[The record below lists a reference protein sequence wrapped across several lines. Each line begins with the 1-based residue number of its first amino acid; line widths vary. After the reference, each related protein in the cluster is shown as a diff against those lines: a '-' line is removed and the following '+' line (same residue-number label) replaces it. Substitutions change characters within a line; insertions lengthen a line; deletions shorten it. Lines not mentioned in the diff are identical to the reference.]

1 MSFFY
6 LENCLLISGS
16 SGFSFF
22 AIENIQNL
30 ETTKNFQKLI
40 FRGIK
45 SIYLIFEHFSKHF
58 LCSWQNSQGVA
69 QSYQRALLK
78 LSRSHFLLHFL
89 LFQSARQS
97 LLTNIN
103 KIDESI
109 LKKHDELITKTFLY
123 GDNKFD
129 LSCNKFLI
137 SSTIEFIVSTER
149 LSNSLV

>member
-1 MSFFY
+1 MSVFY
-6 LENCLLISGS
+6 LENFLLISGI

-45 SIYLIFEHFSKHF
+45 SIYLIFEYFPKHF
-58 LCSWQNSQGVA
+58 VCSRQNSQGVA
-69 QSYQRALLK
+69 QSYQRALIK
-78 LSRSHFLLHFL
+78 LSRSHFLLHFP

-109 LKKHDELITKTFLY
+109 LKKHDELITKTT
-123 GDNKFD
+123 
-129 LSCNKFLI
+129 SAWRQQI
-137 SSTIEFIVSTER
+137 
-149 LSNSLV
+149 

>member
-69 QSYQRALLK
+69 QSYQRTLLK
-78 LSRSHFLLHFL
+78 LSRSHFLLHFP

-109 LKKHDELITKTFLY
+109 LKTHDELITKTFLY
-123 GDNKFD
+123 GDGKFD

-137 SSTIEFIVSTER
+137 SWTIEFIVSTER

>member
-1 MSFFY
+1 MSVFY
-6 LENCLLISGS
+6 LENCLLISGI

-45 SIYLIFEHFSKHF
+45 SIYLIFEPFSKHF

-129 LSCNKFLI
+129 LSCNKSII

-149 LSNSLV
+149 FSNSLV